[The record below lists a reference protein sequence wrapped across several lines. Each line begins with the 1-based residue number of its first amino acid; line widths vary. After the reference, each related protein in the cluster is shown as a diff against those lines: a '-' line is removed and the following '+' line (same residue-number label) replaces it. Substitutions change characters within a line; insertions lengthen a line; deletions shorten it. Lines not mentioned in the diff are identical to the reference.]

1 VETLVDVLIDDGF
14 SFLFFVA
21 CAERKK
27 KQTEKKK
34 NDKVMMRRKEKNAD
48 KDRGQEATSG
58 EKKEMAE
65 HKVLQTFV
73 FARVSSKEER
83 R

>member
-1 VETLVDVLIDDGF
+1 MDFNFCFWLLVRREKKADGEEKKRQGIDE
-14 SFLFFVA
+14 A
-21 CAERKK
+21 QRKK
-27 KQTEKKK
+27 
-34 NDKVMMRRKEKNAD
+34 RRQGQ
-48 KDRGQEATSG
+48 RQEATSG

>member
-1 VETLVDVLIDDGF
+1 MLIDDGF

-27 KQTEKKK
+27 KADGEEKK

>member
-1 VETLVDVLIDDGF
+1 MDFNFCFWWRVRSEKKADGK
-14 SFLFFVA
+14 
-21 CAERKK
+21 E
-27 KQTEKKK
+27 KK

>member
-1 VETLVDVLIDDGF
+1 
-14 SFLFFVA
+14 
-21 CAERKK
+21 
-27 KQTEKKK
+27 
-34 NDKVMMRRKEKNAD
+34 MMRRKEKNAD